1 MRIKNISKN
10 TSPLCSLPDGRL
22 LCYKDGS
29 LQLMKDG
36 SMERSIRIPISR
48 KERWLVHS
56 RFLFRLF
63 RLGIRTSIA
72 LDNESVLL
80 SRGNGIQE
88 LNLATGELS
97 SGWDCGDGIRPL
109 IFTEVKNIEGFDDG
123 IYFGGYLGNR
133 DKKPVNIYHR
143 TGVDQWE
150 VVYTFPQGAI
160 NHVHNVVAD
169 PYRQCLWVFTGDFD
183 EAAAI
188 WKVTEGFKKVER
200 VACND
205 QKYRACVVYALPEGL
220 LYATDAPFADDF
232 IYLLNP
238 ETMEAEELYPIHG
251 SCIYGCQWKDT
262 YVFSST
268 VEGDGRNN
276 SRWQFY
282 FGRERGAGIKDEY
295 VHMYMGNLEEG
306 FKEIYKEKKDVMP
319 LYTFQFGV
327 FKFPAGVNNG
337 DILYFQPV
345 ATTKNDLRLIGLQ
358 CEVK

>member
-1 MRIKNISKN
+1 MNVSVVLRH
-10 TSPLCSLPDGRL
+10 TAPLCFLPDGRL
-22 LCYKDGS
+22 LCYQNGRVLLLKDAA
-29 LQLMKDG
+29 LEQ
-36 SMERSIRIPISR
+36 SIRIPVSG
-48 KERWLVHS
+48 KERWLGHS
-56 RFLFRLF
+56 RYLSRLF
-63 RLGIRTSIA
+63 RFGIRASIA
-72 LDNESVLL
+72 LDNEHVLL
-80 SRGNGIQE
+80 SRGNVIQE
-88 LNLATGELS
+88 LNLETGKLS
-97 SGWDCGDGIRPL
+97 QGWNCGEGIRPL
-109 IFTEVKNIEGFDDG
+109 IFTEVKHIEGFDDG

-133 DKKPVNIYHR
+133 DKKPVNIYRR
-143 TGVDQWE
+143 TGVDQWD

-188 WKVTEGFKKVER
+188 WKVTDGFKKVER

-220 LYATDAPFADDF
+220 LYATDTPFADDF

-238 ETMEAEELYPIHG
+238 KTMEAKEQYPIHG
-251 SCIYGCQWKDT
+251 SCIYGCQWKDK

-268 VEGDGRNN
+268 VEGDGRHN

-282 FGRERGAGIKDEY
+282 FGRKRGAGIRDNY
-295 VHMYMGNLEEG
+295 VHMYIGNLKEG
-306 FKEIYKEKKDVMP
+306 FKEICKEKKDGMP

-337 DILYFQPV
+337 DTLFFQPL
-345 ATTKNDLRLIGLQ
+345 ATRENDLRMMG
-358 CEVK
+358 VKVD